1 MYVEK
6 FACWNNACRNIKN
19 VEMKHVQKSA
29 CWIQACWKTCMFI
42 SMYVEK
48 IALWKMCRSNH
59 YFSLQPHDFLIIF
72 RSISAQ
78 CLNYWH
84 WRPITPIDWQLCLF
98 FFSKVFRVHEL
109 FALFWICYFY
119 FCHILM
125 SAPLLPCLLRL
136 LFVPFMRFVDAG
148 KKIRF
153 ISSI

>member
-59 YFSLQPHDFLIIF
+59 YFSLETGKKQTKNKILQKYKFPEVIYEGLSCHE
-72 RSISAQ
+72 
-78 CLNYWH
+78 CKME
-84 WRPITPIDWQLCLF
+84 PIKDN
-98 FFSKVFRVHEL
+98 R
-109 FALFWICYFY
+109 Y
-119 FCHILM
+119 FCLICSDLNFCETCGDNAEHNH
-125 SAPLLPCLLRL
+125 PLLLT
-136 LFVPFMRFVDAG
+136 
-148 KKIRF
+148 
-153 ISSI
+153 SSKQNQFK